1 MSTSIIENEII
12 SKEIVND
19 ELNREDVFEK
29 LFNSYNY
36 GNLGMFIGAG
46 FSKAITEDRIQ
57 SALSW
62 FELIKS
68 VSEKLELEFPK
79 ENELIGVSLP
89 ELSTKLCK
97 DLSKRDRISYCESKA
112 IFKNKICEISNW
124 LPSDENIEIFRQIF
138 NTIEPY
144 WIITTNYDLVLE
156 AVLTGKCKSL
166 SPLNYLSA
174 PRGVIPIYHIHG
186 TRLDSDSII
195 VTQDDYIPLFRPNEY
210 RQSKLAMTIRESTTL
225 VLGYSL
231 GDMNVLSALDWSK
244 NIYTIKNEYPHEI
257 IQAIW
262 TDEPKENP
270 YRDENGNIII
280 EIDDLKEFLS
290 KLSEYLV
297 QKKEEYNKRI
307 NELNELLG
315 LLEVD
320 NEDLV
325 DKFMNEEE
333 FRIDLLKLASEFEYN
348 MIYSYIEFLT
358 RCIARVKQERY
369 SYVDFAK
376 CNKCLNILLDVV
388 INYEYKKISPKL
400 FKRVAEEL
408 NEVLYHVELEE
419 PKSYLV
425 ANGYSWAATKS
436 WHKRKVNISSE
447 TLNQLYNYSIKNSL
461 FRLRDFCEVL
471 LKFNIDNFTSIS

>member
-1 MSTSIIENEII
+1 MSISVIKNKIIN
-12 SKEIVND
+12 KEVIYD
-19 ELNREDVFEK
+19 QLNRDSVFEK

-46 FSKAITEDRIQ
+46 FSKAITEGEIQ
-57 SALSW
+57 PALNW
-62 FELIKS
+62 IELIKS
-68 VSEKLELEFPK
+68 VSEQLGLEFPN
-79 ENELIGVSLP
+79 ENELVGVSLP

-97 DLSKRDRISYCESKA
+97 QLSKRDSISYYESKS
-112 IFKNKICEISNW
+112 IFKDKICESTNW
-124 LPSDENIEIFRQIF
+124 LPSDENIETFRNIF
-138 NTIEPY
+138 NIIEPY
-144 WIITTNYDLVLE
+144 WIITTNYDLILE

-174 PRGVIPIYHIHG
+174 PRGVVPIYHIHG

-210 RQSKLAMTIRESTTL
+210 RQAKLAMTIRESTTL

-231 GDMNVLSALDWSK
+231 GDVNVLSALDWSK
-244 NIYTIKNEYPHEI
+244 NIYTVKNEYPHEI

-262 TDEPKENP
+262 TEEPRENP

-290 KLSEYLV
+290 ELSEYLV
-297 QKKEEYNKRI
+297 QKKEEYKDKI

-315 LLEVD
+315 LLEID

-325 DKFMNEEE
+325 DKFMKEEE
-333 FRIDLLKLASEFEYN
+333 FRIELLKLASEFEYN

-369 SYVDFAK
+369 TYVDFAK

-400 FKRVAEEL
+400 FKIVAEEL
-408 NEVLYHVELEE
+408 NEVLYHVDIQE
-419 PKSYLV
+419 PKSYLT
-425 ANGYSWAATKS
+425 ANGYSWAATKT
-436 WHKRKVNISSE
+436 WHKRKADISNE

-461 FRLRDFCEVL
+461 SRLSNFCEEL
-471 LKFNIDNFTSIS
+471 

>member
-1 MSTSIIENEII
+1 MSASIIRDEII
-12 SKEIVND
+12 NKEIINE
-19 ELNREDVFEK
+19 ELDRGGVFKK

-46 FSKAITEDRIQ
+46 FSKAITADRVQ
-57 SALSW
+57 PALNW
-62 FELIKS
+62 LELIKS
-68 VSEKLELEFPK
+68 VSKQLELQFPE

-97 DLSKRDRISYCESKA
+97 QLCKRDGISYSESKA
-112 IFKNKICEISNW
+112 AFKNKICEISNW
-124 LPSDENIEIFRQIF
+124 LPSDENIEIFRGIF
-138 NTIEPY
+138 NIIEPY

-156 AVLTGKCKSL
+156 SVLTGRCKSL

-174 PRGVIPIYHIHG
+174 PRGVVPIYHIHG

-225 VLGYSL
+225 VLGYNL

-262 TDEPKENP
+262 TEDPKENP

-290 KLSEYLV
+290 QLSEYLV
-297 QKKEEYNKRI
+297 EKKDEYNNKI

-325 DKFMNEEE
+325 DKFMKEEE

-348 MIYSYIEFLT
+348 MIYSYIEFFT

-369 SYVDFAK
+369 SYVNFAN
-376 CNKCLNILLDVV
+376 CDKCLNILLDVV
-388 INYEYKKISPKL
+388 VNYEYKKMPPRL
-400 FKRVAEEL
+400 FKIVAEEL
-408 NEVLYHVELEE
+408 DRVLYYVDLQE
-419 PKSYLV
+419 PIWYKSV
-425 ANGYSWAATKS
+425 CGYSWDATET
-436 WHKRKVNISSE
+436 WHNRKKLISE
-447 TLNQLYNYSIKNSL
+447 EIRNQLYNYSEQNSL
-461 FRLRDFCEVL
+461 SKLRSFMYRIIE
-471 LKFNIDNFTSIS
+471 